1 MSQGSLTINSC
12 PGYRANIAL
21 HAINHH
27 TRSPSTVLILETDTN
42 SGERC
47 ICRFSPPAPP
57 LQCVK
62 SLQKI
67 CHDQPSQKFTRI
79 SKIDLA
85 APVFF
90 DLAPPRAL
98 QGGLGNWGLNGLAKL
113 NTKKKQIAPFFRYFE
128 QSKYKFE
135 FCQSDSP
142 QKITVFV
149 KKTQHTIKLTV
160 ATTRSHPC
168 RALAWTW
175 LA

>member
-90 DLAPPRAL
+90 GPCTSKGSA
-98 QGGLGNWGLNGLAKL
+98 GGAGKLGAQRPGEIEHE
-113 NTKKKQIAPFFRYFE
+113 KKANCTFF
-128 QSKYKFE
+128 
-135 FCQSDSP
+135 P
-142 QKITVFV
+142 V
-149 KKTQHTIKLTV
+149 L
-160 ATTRSHPC
+160 
-168 RALAWTW
+168 
-175 LA
+175 